1 MALTSVEFHVLLA
14 LFGGPNHGYALMLDA
29 FRQARREHDGD
40 SLLLWRFLLVDLGRS
55 TLIAHFDAAR
65 TLLPPSVWRWAF
77 ACGGAAALTALVANA
92 LTRGVGYLYHP
103 YLE

>member
-1 MALTSVEFHVLLA
+1 MNAEGLYSALLYIYPPRFRREY
-14 LFGGPNHGYALMLDA
+14 GELMLDA

-65 TLLPPSVWRWAF
+65 TLLPHSVWRWAF

-92 LTRGVGYLYHP
+92 LTRGVG
-103 YLE
+103 